1 MAHPA
6 DRRAPASTGILEV
19 TERDEPRVVEAY
31 ALLQEV
37 LGPGS
42 VEDIDSFWGTVSPAT
57 DDEVVPRLVCAIYRR
72 RIQGVVLGA
81 YLVNLNMGIVL
92 YSGVRQA
99 FQGNGA
105 YSMLRSRL
113 ISLLNREA
121 SRNHDGGS
129 GYKREQVVMEYLISE
144 LEGGS
149 PLFQRY
155 TGRWGAFVAPI
166 EYEQPAAQ
174 GLTAR
179 KLKLVLQPMARQAPP
194 SGDEI
199 VTIVREI
206 YERVYRIP
214 KPWENANFRSVVES
228 RVDISDQGKERL
240 PLAQP
245 R

>member
-1 MAHPA
+1 MAHPT
-6 DRRAPASTGILEV
+6 DRRVPASAVILEV
-19 TERDEPRVVEAY
+19 AERDEPRILEAY

-42 VEDIDSFWGTVSPAT
+42 VEDIDSFRATVSPAT
-57 DDEVVPRLVCAIYRR
+57 DDAVVPRLVCAIYRR

-92 YSGVRQA
+92 YSGVRRTY
-99 FQGNGA
+99 QGLGT

-113 ISLLNREA
+113 VAFINREA
-121 SRNHDGGS
+121 GRNHNGGTGS
-129 GYKREQVVMEYLISE
+129 KREQVAMEYLISE
-144 LEGGS
+144 LDGGS
-149 PLFQRY
+149 PLFQQY

-179 KLKLVLQPMARQAPP
+179 KLKLVLQPMARQVPP

-199 VTIVREI
+199 VTIVHEI

-214 KPWENANFRSVVES
+214 KPRDNANFRSVVES
-228 RVDISDQGKERL
+228 RVDTSDQGKERL